1 MSIIDECIKFRENDV
16 KYFLD
21 NIKNINMNA
30 DLKID
35 LIRRINKIYFIIG
48 NKNYKE
54 YVKDYYS
61 FMILFQN
68 ILKDAD
74 KKYQPTKFK
83 PIEELSN
90 DDISKE
96 QLEKLTIF

>member
-1 MSIIDECIKFRENDV
+1 MNKSSIIDECIKFRENDV

-48 NKNYKE
+48 NKE
-54 YVKDYYS
+54 SIKDYYS

-74 KKYQPTKFK
+74 KKYRPTKFK